1 MTMKDNTKELS
12 KLMRDTASS
21 FLSAGNAMYVEA
33 LYERYLED
41 PASIAE
47 EWRSY
52 FDTLRGLSSQR
63 DIAHGPIIAAFEELG
78 RQSRATL
85 PQRDN
90 VNPLAFAKK
99 QLAVQALIAAYRMVG
114 SRKARLDPLGLAIA
128 PPLPELEP
136 AFHGLSSADMGTTF
150 STAGSYFLK
159 DEATLR
165 DIVAA
170 LDDTYAGTLGVEF
183 THVTNPRQR
192 DWLARRIESVRAR
205 PQLSAEKRRRILQR
219 LTAAEVVEKY
229 LNTRF
234 PGQQRFS
241 LEGGESLIPA
251 LDELIRYGAAKN
263 IRGVV
268 IGMAHRGRLN
278 VLINVVGKPFASVVD
293 EFEGKHAGET
303 GSGDVKYHKGF
314 SSVVQTDAGAV
325 DVALVP
331 NPSHLEIINPVV
343 QGTTRAKAEQLKKDG
358 RGEAIAVEI
367 HGDAAISGQGIVM
380 ETLNLTHTPA
390 HGTGGTIHIVT
401 NNQIGFT
408 TSDPREMRSSFY
420 STDVA
425 KMIEAPVLH
434 VNADD
439 PDAVVAAIQLAVD
452 FRMTFRQSVV
462 IDLVCFRRHGH
473 QEQDTPTITQ
483 PLMYRLIAAHP
494 GIRQLYART
503 LIDEKLLG
511 ESDVQHDLE
520 TYRQQLDDAWEQRA
534 NAAGAASPNAH
545 AVADQPIEDIQPEA
559 ETAEH
564 LHALGQAIATVP
576 DGYTLHP
583 LVDKVMAS
591 RRDMANGGK
600 PLDWGMGEQLAY
612 ASLLSQGISVRL
624 TGQDSARGTFTHRHA
639 VIHDQRK
646 QRSDEGAYM
655 PLESVAADG
664 AQLTIANSIL
674 SEAAVL
680 GFEYGYSV
688 AKKDALV
695 IWEAQFGDFANGA
708 QVVMDQ
714 FISAGRAKWGQ
725 DSSVVMFLP
734 HGQEGQGPE
743 HASAR
748 LERYLQLSAED
759 NMRVVQPTTPAQLF
773 HLLRHQALSPKRRP
787 LVVMTPKSLLRHP
800 RAVSE
805 LAELTQGQFQEV
817 LADTSI
823 AEADAANVKTAI
835 LASGKLYY
843 ELLEHRASTKA
854 NEVALIRLEQLY
866 PFPTQRLREALAHY
880 PNLRTVVWS
889 QEEAR
894 NQGAWTAIR
903 EDLGDA
909 IGQNINLRYAGPPA
923 AASTAAGYASM
934 HAARQREVIR
944 SAFASG
950 DV

>member
-1 MTMKDNTKELS
+1 MKDNTNELG
-12 KLMRDTASS
+12 KLIRETGAS
-21 FLSAGNAMYVEA
+21 FLYAGNAMYVEA
-33 LYERYLED
+33 LYERYLD
-41 PASIAE
+41 DAASIDE

-52 FDTLRGLSSQR
+52 FDTLRGTSNQH
-63 DIAHGPIIAAFEELG
+63 DIAHGPIVAAFEEIG
-78 RQSRATL
+78 RQSRAAL
-85 PQRDN
+85 PPRDN
-90 VNPLAFAKK
+90 GTTLAFANK
-99 QLAVQALIAAYRMVG
+99 QLAVQSLIAAYRMVG
-114 SRKARLDPLGLAIA
+114 SRKAKLDPLGLATTPA
-128 PPLPELEP
+128 LPELDP
-136 AFHGLSSADMGTTF
+136 AFHGLSSSDMGTRF

-165 DIVAA
+165 DIVSA
-170 LDDTYAGTLGVEF
+170 LEETYGGTLGVEF
-183 THVTNPRQR
+183 THVTDPAQR
-192 DWLARRIESVRAR
+192 DWLARRIESVRGK
-205 PQLSAEKRRRILQR
+205 PQLSAAKRRRVLQR
-219 LTAAEVVEKY
+219 LTAAEVVERY

-251 LDELIRYGAAKN
+251 LDELIQYGAGKN
-263 IRGVV
+263 IHSVV
-268 IGMAHRGRLN
+268 MGMAHRGRLN
-278 VLINVVGKPFASVVD
+278 VLINVVGKPFRSVLG
-293 EFEGKHAGET
+293 EFDGKHPGDA
-303 GSGDVKYHKGF
+303 GSGDVKYHKGYA
-314 SSVVQTDAGAV
+314 SVVQTEAGDV

-439 PDAVVAAIQLAVD
+439 PDAVIAAIQLAVD
-452 FRMTFRQSVV
+452 FRITFRQSVV

-494 GIRQLYART
+494 GIRQLYAKT
-503 LIDEKLLG
+503 LIDNKLIG
-511 ESDVQHDLE
+511 EFDAQQYVE
-520 TYRQQLDDAWEQRA
+520 AYRQQLDAAWESRA
-534 NAAGAASPNAH
+534 NAADAAWPSVHDVAH
-545 AVADQPIEDIQPEA
+545 QPIEDTPPEA
-559 ETAEH
+559 PTAAD
-564 LHALGQAIATVP
+564 LHELGQAIAAVP

-591 RRDMANGGK
+591 RRDMANGNK

-646 QRSDEGAYM
+646 ERSYEGIYM
-655 PLESVAADG
+655 PLETVAAEG

-680 GFEYGYSV
+680 GFEYGYSA

-725 DSSVVMFLP
+725 DSGVVMFLP

-759 NMRVVQPTTPAQLF
+759 NMRVVQPTTPAQFF
-773 HLLRHQALSPKRRP
+773 HLLRHQALSAKRRP

-800 RAVSE
+800 KAVSE
-805 LAELTQGQFQEV
+805 LAELAQGRFEEV
-817 LADTSI
+817 LVDTSI
-823 AEADAANVKTAI
+823 TDAEAANVKTVI
-835 LASGKLYY
+835 LSSGKIYY
-843 ELLEHRASTKA
+843 ELLEHRASSKG
-854 NEVALIRLEQLY
+854 NHIALIRIEQLY
-866 PFPTQRLREALAHY
+866 PFPTARLREELARY
-880 PNLRTVVWS
+880 ANLETVVWC

-903 EDLGDA
+903 EDLGSA
-909 IGQNINLRYAGPPA
+909 VGRNVVLRYAGPPA
-923 AASTAAGYASM
+923 AASTAPGYALA
-934 HAARQREVIR
+934 HAARQREVIL
-944 SAFASG
+944 SAFSEDA
-950 DV
+950 V